1 MYTQQAN
8 SLSDDDNHSSMG
20 CCGSLA
26 KCFLYLVVPVMT
38 GVLLV
43 CHLECEREREQYL
56 SDKFQPHYQP
66 DLTDCSAELSF
77 VTPTDSVY
85 YEAGQS
91 VGNNFSR
98 ISLP

>member
-1 MYTQQAN
+1 
-8 SLSDDDNHSSMG
+8 MG

-26 KCFLYLVVPVMT
+26 KCFLYFVVPVMT